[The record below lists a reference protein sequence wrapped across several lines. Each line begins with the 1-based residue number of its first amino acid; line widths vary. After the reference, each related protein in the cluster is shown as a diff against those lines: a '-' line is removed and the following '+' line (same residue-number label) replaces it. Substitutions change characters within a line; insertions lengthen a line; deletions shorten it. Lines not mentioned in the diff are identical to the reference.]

1 MIELLQSNDPVL
13 ISYVVSILE
22 DAKIDHLVAD
32 RHMSVID
39 GSIGAIQN
47 RVFVTDEQALAARDL
62 LVDAG
67 VEVST

>member
-47 RVFVTDEQALAARDL
+47 RVFVADEQALAARDL